1 MTSSEQ
7 IRIPVVISAPHVY
20 LTADVIEE
28 LFCDNYRLHVQSPLS
43 QAMQFAAEESVT
55 LIGPSGRITNV
66 RIIGPPRSVNQV
78 EVSRSDA
85 LTLGID
91 APVRESGDLAGTPG
105 ILIAG
110 PRASAQL
117 HSGVIRPLPHVHM
130 TPADATRFNVKDHDR
145 IGVLSDNHGRAA
157 LFQNVIVHVSPRFQ
171 LELHLDAD
179 EGTATGLRSGDYV
192 LLSATNRG
200 SINEAQPS

>member
-20 LTADVIEE
+20 LTAEVIEE
-28 LFCDNYRLHVQSPLS
+28 LFCDKYRLHVESALP

-55 LIGPSGRITNV
+55 LIGPRGRISKV
-66 RIIGPPRSVNQV
+66 RIIGPPRSANQV
-78 EVSRSDA
+78 EVSRTDA

-110 PRASAQL
+110 PRASARL

-130 TPADATRFNVKDHDR
+130 TPADAARFNVKDHDR
-145 IGVLSDNHGRAA
+145 IDVVSLRNGRAA
-157 LFQNVIVHVSPRFQ
+157 LFHDVIVRVSPRFR

-179 EGTATGLRSGDYV
+179 EGTTSGLRSGDYV
-192 LLSATNRG
+192 VVRSSNPDA
-200 SINEAQPS
+200 INEDQP

>member
-1 MTSSEQ
+1 MSGREQ
-7 IRIPVVISAPHVY
+7 VRIPVAISAPHVY

-28 LFCDNYRLHVQSPLS
+28 LFCDKYRLHVQSPLS

-55 LIGPSGRITNV
+55 LIGPRGRISNV
-66 RIIGPPRSVNQV
+66 RIIGPPRSANQV
-78 EVSRSDA
+78 EVSKSDA

-110 PRASAQL
+110 PRASARL

-130 TPADATRFNVKDHDR
+130 TPADAARFNVKDHDR
-145 IGVLSDNHGRAA
+145 VDVVSASNGRAA
-157 LFQNVIVHVSPRFQ
+157 LFQKVIVHVSPRFR
-171 LELHLDAD
+171 LELHLNAD
-179 EGTATGLRSGDYV
+179 EGSATGLRSGDYV
-192 LLSATNRG
+192 LLSATNPG
-200 SINEAQPS
+200 TINQDQPS